1 MIEII
6 YFSGDSL
13 FTGMS
18 SNVIILNS
26 PAYLRE
32 RSRLL
37 VIAFKS
43 EQQSIRVFGLTG
55 LYNS

>member
-13 FTGMS
+13 LTGWVR
-18 SNVIILNS
+18 NVIILNS

-32 RSRLL
+32 
-37 VIAFKS
+37 
-43 EQQSIRVFGLTG
+43 
-55 LYNS
+55 